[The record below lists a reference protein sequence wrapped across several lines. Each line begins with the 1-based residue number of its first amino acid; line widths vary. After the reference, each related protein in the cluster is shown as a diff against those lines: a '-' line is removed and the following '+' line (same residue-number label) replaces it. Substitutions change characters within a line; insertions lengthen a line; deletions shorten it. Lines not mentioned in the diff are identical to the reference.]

1 MLNHQ
6 LHHDD
11 GILVL
16 SPEGPLEASDF
27 TLLARQ
33 VDHYLEHHSK
43 LRGVLIRVQSFPGWE
58 DFDALIAHVKFLKD
72 HLSKIEKVAVVAGG
86 AMATIVPPVANYF
99 VHAEVKRFSPEV
111 EYAAWAWL
119 HQPDATRMPPAGELN
134 GSRMP
139 DRSFRTSGRS

>member
-1 MLNHQ
+1 MLNHE
-6 LHHDD
+6 LRHEE

-16 SPEGPLEASDF
+16 SPQGPLEASDF
-27 TLLARQ
+27 TVLASQ
-33 VDHYLEHHSK
+33 VDHYLEHHST

-86 AMATIVPPVANYF
+86 AMASIVPPVADYF
-99 VHAEVKRFSPEV
+99 VHARVKRFSPEA

-119 HQPDATRMPPAGELN
+119 RQPGRARFPPGAE
-134 GSRMP
+134 RKAPKPP
-139 DRSFRTSGRS
+139 DPSFRTSGQS